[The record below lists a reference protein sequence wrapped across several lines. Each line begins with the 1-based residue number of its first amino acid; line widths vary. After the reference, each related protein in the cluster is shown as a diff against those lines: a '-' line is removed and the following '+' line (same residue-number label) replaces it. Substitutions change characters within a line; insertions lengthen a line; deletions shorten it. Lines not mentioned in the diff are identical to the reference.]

1 MPDIKINTTG
11 PIEQGG
17 AGNFGT
23 RAGQLR
29 HENQR
34 LRESNA
40 ELLAACK
47 AMASK
52 DHDFVDAIQMLEAAI
67 KKAEG
72 ECRTLVSKINRRESW
87 ANATEDL

>member
-1 MPDIKINTTG
+1 MNKPETLMSEET
-11 PIEQGG
+11 
-17 AGNFGT
+17 
-23 RAGQLR
+23 LR
-29 HENQR
+29 VEYNNLLAR
-34 LRESNA
+34 NA

-72 ECRTLVSKINRRESW
+72 E
-87 ANATEDL
+87 